1 MKFSCE
7 KALLLGAVSTA
18 SRAVAVKSSIPALEG
33 ILIEAGE
40 QLRLTGYN
48 LETGIRAAVP
58 AEIREKGSLV
68 LSARLFGEIIR
79 KMPDD
84 VVVFTSEN
92 YMVNIKCGLSE
103 FNILGTD
110 PEEFPELPS
119 VEEQNGLTIG
129 QPPGGA
135 PLLLRGAWLRPQ
147 RGGKDL
153 RRGGCCLRGPGGPA
167 HPVPGGGHG
176 AGLPPAGGGVPGL

>member
-1 MKFSCE
+1 M
-7 KALLLGAVSTA
+7 STA

-110 PEEFPELPS
+110 RKNFPNCPRWRS
-119 VEEQNGLTIG
+119 RTG
-129 QPPGGA
+129 
-135 PLLLRGAWLRPQ
+135 
-147 RGGKDL
+147 
-153 RRGGCCLRGPGGPA
+153 
-167 HPVPGGGHG
+167 
-176 AGLPPAGGGVPGL
+176 